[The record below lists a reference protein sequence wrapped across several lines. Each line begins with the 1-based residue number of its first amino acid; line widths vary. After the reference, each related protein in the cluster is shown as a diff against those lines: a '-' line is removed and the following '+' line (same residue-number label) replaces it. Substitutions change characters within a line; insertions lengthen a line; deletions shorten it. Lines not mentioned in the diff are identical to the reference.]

1 MPAHSILVAVPADI
15 RTIGNHRWHAAP
27 ETYLKAI
34 IRVAGAIPVI
44 VPALAD
50 ELDIA
55 EILSRVDGVLVTG
68 SVTNVHPSRYGAE
81 PTAAH
86 EPYDLDRDA
95 LTAAMIK
102 GAIAQDVPL
111 LAICRGLQEMNV
123 ALGGSLATE
132 IQDIEGRMDH
142 RAVDDPEQGV
152 RYAIRQKVTAESGSK
167 LNRILG
173 KQEFQV
179 NSLHRQAID
188 RLAEGLTVEAVAPD
202 GTIESVSVDG
212 ARGFALGVQWHPE
225 YWAESDAGFGGDL
238 QRLRRGLPGFS
249 QEPRH
254 RALTR
259 VAGRP
264 ADPGF

>member
-1 MPAHSILVAVPADI
+1 M
-15 RTIGNHRWHAAP
+15 
-27 ETYLKAI
+27 
-34 IRVAGAIPVI
+34 I
-44 VPALAD
+44 VPALAA
-50 ELDIA
+50 EIDIG

-68 SVTNVHPSRYGAE
+68 SVTNVHPSRYGTE

-95 LTAAMIK
+95 LTEAMIK
-102 GAIAQDVPL
+102 GAIEHGVPL
-111 LAICRGLQEMNV
+111 RAICRGLQEMNV

-152 RYAIRQKVTAESGSK
+152 RYAIRQKVTTENDGK
-167 LNRILG
+167 LNRIVG

-188 RLAEGLTVEAVAPD
+188 RLGEGLTVEATAPV
-202 GTIESVSVDG
+202 GTVEAVSVDA

-225 YWAESDAGFGGDL
+225 YWAESDADSAAIFSSFG
-238 QRLRRGLPGFS
+238 
-249 QEPRH
+249 EAC
-254 RALTR
+254 RAFRKSRATAR
-259 VAGRP
+259 
-264 ADPGF
+264 

>member
-44 VPALAD
+44 VPALSA
-50 ELDIA
+50 ELDID

-81 PTAAH
+81 ATAAH

-95 LTAAMIK
+95 LTEAMIK
-102 GAIAQDVPL
+102 AAIARDVPL

-142 RAVDDPEQGV
+142 RAIDDPEQGV
-152 RYAIRQKVTAESGSK
+152 RYAIRQKVTAEGGSK

-188 RLAEGLTVEAVAPD
+188 RLADGLTVEALAPD
-202 GTIESVSVDG
+202 GTIEAVSVDG

-225 YWAESDAGFGGDL
+225 YWAESDADSAAIFSAFG
-238 QRLRRGLPGFS
+238 
-249 QEPRH
+249 EAC
-254 RALTR
+254 RAFRKSRATAR
-259 VAGRP
+259 
-264 ADPGF
+264 

>member
-1 MPAHSILVAVPADI
+1 MSVHPILVAVPADI

-27 ETYLKAI
+27 ETYMKAI
-34 IRVAGAIPVI
+34 IRIAGAIPVI
-44 VPALAD
+44 VPALATEID
-50 ELDIA
+50 LG

-68 SVTNVHPSRYGAE
+68 SVTNVHPSRYGVE

-95 LTAAMIK
+95 LSDAMIK
-102 GAIAQDVPL
+102 GAIDHGVPL

-152 RYAIRQKVTAESGSK
+152 RYAIRQKVTAEGDGK
-167 LNRILG
+167 LSRILG
-173 KQEFQV
+173 KRDFQV

-188 RLAEGLTVEAVAPD
+188 RLAEGLTVEATAPD
-202 GTIESVSVDG
+202 GTIEAVSVDS
-212 ARGFALGVQWHPE
+212 AQGFALGVQWHPE
-225 YWAESDAGFGGDL
+225 YWAESDPDSAAIFSAFGDAC
-238 QRLRRGLPGFS
+238 
-249 QEPRH
+249 
-254 RALTR
+254 RAFRKSRATAR
-259 VAGRP
+259 
-264 ADPGF
+264 